1 MVNSFKIFN
10 FSIHFYSLCILLGI
24 IVAYIIIRLEAH
36 NQRLDKD
43 YIFNTVFYGLVIGIL
58 GARIHYVLFNLD
70 YYLTYPL
77 EIIKIWH
84 GGLAIHGGIIA
95 AAIFVYFYSTKR
107 YKTSFLRTTDV
118 LLPGVIIAQA
128 IGRWGNFFNQE
139 AYGIEVSKELLQK
152 LFIPGF
158 VIKGM
163 NIGGTYYLPT
173 FYFESILC
181 IIGFLIIILIRTRL
195 NNRVGYV
202 TAFYLVW
209 YGLLRFVIEIFRTDS
224 LKLFNIKIA
233 CIISVIFILL
243 GIVLFIYST
252 FKRNI
257 RYRRTMV

>member
-1 MVNSFKIFN
+1 MIKGFEIFG
-10 FSIHFYSLCILLGI
+10 FTIHFYSLCILLGI
-24 IVAYIIIRLEAH
+24 IVAYIVIRHEAH

-43 YIFNTVFYGLVIGIL
+43 YIFNVVFYGLIIGIL

-70 YYLTYPL
+70 YYVRYPE

-95 AAIFVYFYSTKR
+95 AAIFVYFYSKKVQ
-107 YKTSFLRTTDV
+107 KTNFLRTTDV

-139 AYGIEVSKELLQK
+139 AYGIAVSKGLLQK
-152 LFIPGF
+152 LLIPKF
-158 VIKGM
+158 VINGM
-163 NIGGTYYLPT
+163 YIDGNYYLPT
-173 FYFESILC
+173 FYIESILC

-209 YGLLRFVIEIFRTDS
+209 YGIIRFIIELFRTDS
-224 LKLFNIKIA
+224 LMLFNIKIA
-233 CIISVIFILL
+233 CVISVIFILL

-252 FKRNI
+252 YKRNL

>member
-10 FSIHFYSLCILLGI
+10 FTIHFYSLCILLGI

-36 NQRLDKD
+36 DQRLDKD

-118 LLPGVIIAQA
+118 ILPGVLVAQG

-139 AYGIEVSKELLQK
+139 AYGIEVSEKLLHK
-152 LFIPGF
+152 LLIPNF

-163 NIGGTYYLPT
+163 FIDGAYHLPT
-173 FYFESILC
+173 FYIESILC

-202 TAFYLVW
+202 TAFYLIW
-209 YGLLRFVIEIFRTDS
+209 YGIIRFIIELFRTDS
-224 LKLFNIKIA
+224 LMLFNIKIA